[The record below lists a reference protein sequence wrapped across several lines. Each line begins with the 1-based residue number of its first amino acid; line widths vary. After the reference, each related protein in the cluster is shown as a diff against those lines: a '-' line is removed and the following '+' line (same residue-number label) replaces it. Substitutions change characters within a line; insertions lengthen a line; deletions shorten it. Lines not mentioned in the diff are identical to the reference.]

1 MTSRFA
7 SVTRSWSNKL
17 ALLTLS
23 ELSALRDDIV
33 FNTSLLG
40 HPLTFH
46 STWGVFSPR
55 EVDKGTILLLEHMEI
70 KPDHDCIDLGCGYG
84 PLGLAMAASAPGGI
98 THMIDKDF
106 VAVDF
111 TQKNAK
117 LNSLAN
123 VEIYLSNG
131 FSAVP
136 PATHFDTVVSN
147 LPAKAGKELFYLY
160 FYDARSRLKPGG
172 KIYVVTINGLRQFI
186 KRAFT
191 EVFGNYKKLKQGK
204 DYTISMAEMDP
215 AIGAIAHNPKL

>member
-1 MTSRFA
+1 MA
-7 SVTRSWSNKL
+7 SLKQTEI
-17 ALLTLS
+17 A
-23 ELSALRDDIV
+23 ALRNDIV

-55 EVDKGTILLLEHMEI
+55 EIDKGTILLL
-70 KPDHDCIDLGCGYG
+70 DHLQINSNFDCLDLGCGYG
-84 PLGLAMAASAPGGI
+84 PLGLAMAASAPEGT
-98 THMIDKDF
+98 THLVDKDF
-106 VAVDF
+106 VAVEY

-117 LNSLAN
+117 INQLAN
-123 VEIYLSNG
+123 VEVYLSNG

-136 PATHFDTVVSN
+136 EHSRFDTVVSN

-160 FYDARSRLKPGG
+160 FYDARTRLKPGG
-172 KIYVVTINGLRQFI
+172 KFYVVTINGLRQFI

-204 DYTISMAEMDP
+204 DYTISVAEMDP
-215 AIGAIAHNPKL
+215 SIGANFSQSSS